1 MKLTVKL
8 ARVDGNRFRAW
19 CPALPGCA
27 VYAQSQREAKIK
39 ISQAIDGYLA
49 SLDTVLP
56 AELAKKAISPGY
68 TRGVA

>member
-8 ARVDGNRFRAW
+8 ARITNNRFKAW
-19 CPALPGCA
+19 CPALPGC
-27 VYAQSQREAKIK
+27 VVFGQSEDEAKNK
-39 ISQAIDGYLA
+39 IRQAIDGYLA

-56 AELAKKAISPGY
+56 TELAKKLSSPDY